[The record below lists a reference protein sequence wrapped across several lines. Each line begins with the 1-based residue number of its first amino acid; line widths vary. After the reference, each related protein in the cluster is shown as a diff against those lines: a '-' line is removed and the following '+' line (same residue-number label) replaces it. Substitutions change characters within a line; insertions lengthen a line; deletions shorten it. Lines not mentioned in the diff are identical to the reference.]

1 MVTTKPFWEVSPQD
15 AFERVKRTDPE
26 GFRRNVDYLATLGKE
41 GGAQV
46 VLFGFLQA
54 RKENLTKNAK
64 RLRDLKTRSC

>member
-1 MVTTKPFWEVSPQD
+1 MPFEAD
-15 AFERVKRTDPE
+15 KRTDPE

-54 RKENLTKNAK
+54 RKENPSKNRN
-64 RLRDLKTRSC
+64 RL